1 MIDRKTNKERR
12 TAKWEGALVRQGW
25 GLVGECCNGTKRQSK
40 GVGTQCDREGE
51 IRVGDLLCCFF
62 TLYWQLQAASLLL
75 RILGLSQQP
84 GSVEQISLHC
94 VEGSLDWLYPKGALR
109 LSLSPRLPSGAVG
122 PGGAGRSSGLI
133 TACIKPEEMFR
144 GAQIYLEQD
153 GILELL
159 VGDRPDS
166 PRPPRVRCFSRPPG
180 EKVALFL
187 QATPHQD
194 ISRRIAAFRYELRG
208 DWNAR
213 LSLDSNTI
221 HHEGACRPCNDTEIL
236 MAVCTSDFVV
246 RGNIRSVLND
256 EDLRVSVIK
265 VSASRVY
272 RQKYSLFPTGVHL
285 TKAGEIRTLLQC
297 GVKPGAGSFLFTG
310 RVHFGEAW
318 LGCAPR
324 YKDFRRAYEEA
335 RNAHEIPCELA
346 SD

>member
-1 MIDRKTNKERR
+1 MLSGSGCALWIVLLSHLE
-12 TAKWEGALVRQGW
+12 TAYATYSED
-25 GLVGECCNGTKRQSK
+25 
-40 GVGTQCDREGE
+40 QCSWMG
-51 IRVGDLLCCFF
+51 
-62 TLYWQLQAASLLL
+62 S
-75 RILGLSQQP
+75 GLSQQP

-94 VEGSLDWLYPKGALR
+94 AEGSLDWLYPKGALR

-133 TACIKPEEMFR
+133 TACIKPEETFW
-144 GAQIYLEQD
+144 GAQIYLERD

-166 PRPPRVRCFSRPPG
+166 PQPPRVRCFSRPPG

-194 ISRRIAAFRYELRG
+194 ISRRIASFRYELRG

-213 LSLDSNTI
+213 LSLDSNTV

-272 RQKYSLFPTGVHL
+272 RQKYSLFPTGGRL

-335 RNAHEIPCELA
+335 RNTHEIPCELA